1 MIKDIK
7 NVSIYKPIKLAGK
20 ERKIISNEIK
30 HIIKK
35 MYDFSKTTEIEWAL
49 KNNHFTIMISAS
61 NMTQMVRKRFAD
73 ADGTLQV
80 REIYAAVEKSCHLSS
95 K

>member
-35 MYDFSKTTEIEWAL
+35 MYDFSKTTEIE
-49 KNNHFTIMISAS
+49 
-61 NMTQMVRKRFAD
+61 
-73 ADGTLQV
+73 
-80 REIYAAVEKSCHLSS
+80 
-95 K
+95 